1 MRAETDEIVDVCIV
15 GAGMAGLVV
24 AAETAA
30 AGLRTVVVDASDR
43 VGGMLAPVMIAGGAG
58 VGAAGGQVAAD
69 AGAESFATR
78 TTGVT
83 DLIDRWQ
90 LPVTVTAPNPAGA
103 WLVAGGDSGI
113 RRAPLPRQSV
123 LGIPAD
129 PSAADILALVPP
141 RAEQVL
147 PVPAEEPSLYDLVA
161 TRLGDDLASAV
172 VDTVC
177 RGVYSRSARDLKLS
191 VVHPQLWQRF
201 MQTGALTDAVA
212 ELAAG
217 PRPGSAVAGIVGG
230 MWRLPVELAARARA
244 AGATILL
251 DTPVRRIHGA
261 ESTRESVGHGARDEV
276 LSVDAGSTAIRSR
289 TVVIATGRD
298 EALRL
303 LGEHSDGDETPV
315 ELAIALVRSPGL
327 DAHPVGTGAL
337 IADAAPIG
345 AKALTHAN
353 AKWQWLDEK
362 LEPHHHVVRLSARD
376 GVTGAFDEASV
387 AAAISAVTGVSVAP
401 QDVREL
407 HVRRWDASSSSST
420 TPVIAADPRLHLA
433 GAAVAGT
440 GLASV
445 VPHAREL
452 AATLIHAFAAPSL
465 ASTAS

>member
-1 MRAETDEIVDVCIV
+1 MPAETSGAPSAVDVCIV

-43 VGGMLAPVMIAGGAG
+43 VGGMLAPVIIDGA
-58 VGAAGGQVAAD
+58 GQVAVD

-113 RRAPLPRQSV
+113 RRAPLPRRSV

-129 PSAADILALVPP
+129 PRAADILALVPP
-141 RAEQVL
+141 RAERVQ

-161 TRLGDDLASAV
+161 ARLGDDLATAV

-177 RGVYSRSARDLKLS
+177 RGVYSRSARDLTLS

-201 MQTGALTDAVA
+201 VQTGALTDAVA

-244 AGATILL
+244 AGATIML
-251 DTPVRRIHGA
+251 DTPVHRIDGA
-261 ESTRESVGHGARDEV
+261 GGVGGRTRDEA
-276 LSVDAGSTAIRSR
+276 LSLDAGSAAIRAR

-303 LGEHSDGDETPV
+303 LGEHSDGAGAPV

-345 AKALTHAN
+345 VKALTHAN
-353 AKWQWLDEK
+353 AKWRWLDEQ
-362 LEPHHHVVRLSARD
+362 LEPHHHIVRLSARD

-387 AAAISAVTGVSVAP
+387 ATAISAVTGVPLAAG
-401 QDVREL
+401 DVREL
-407 HVRRWDASSSSST
+407 HVRRWDASSSSSSM
-420 TPVIAADPRLHLA
+420 PLVAADARLHLA

-440 GLASV
+440 GLAAV

-452 AATLIHAFAAPSL
+452 AATLIHALAAAPPL
-465 ASTAS
+465 ASAAS

>member
-1 MRAETDEIVDVCIV
+1 MPAETSGAPSPADVCIV

-30 AGLRTVVVDASDR
+30 AGLRTIVVDASDR
-43 VGGMLAPVMIAGGAG
+43 VGGMLAPVTIDGA
-58 VGAAGGQVAAD
+58 GQVAVD

-78 TTGVT
+78 TTGVA

-113 RRAPLPRQSV
+113 RRAPLPRRSV

-129 PSAADILALVPP
+129 PRAADILALVPP
-141 RAEQVL
+141 RAERLL

-161 TRLGDDLASAV
+161 ARLGDDLASAV

-177 RGVYSRSARDLKLS
+177 RGVYSRSARDLTLS

-201 MQTGALTDAVA
+201 AQTGSLTDAVA

-230 MWRLPVELAARARA
+230 MWRLPVELAACARA

-261 ESTRESVGHGARDEV
+261 VAEGDRARGEA
-276 LSVDAGSTAIRSR
+276 LSVDAGSVAIRAR

-303 LGEHSDGDETPV
+303 LGVHGDGGGTPV

-345 AKALTHAN
+345 VKALTHAN
-353 AKWQWLDEK
+353 AKWQWLDDQ

-387 AAAISAVTGVSVAP
+387 ATAISLVTGVSVAP
-401 QDVREL
+401 EDVREL
-407 HVRRWDASSSSST
+407 HVRHWDASSSSSSM
-420 TPVIAADPRLHLA
+420 PLVAADSRLHLA

-445 VPHAREL
+445 VPHAREV
-452 AATLIHAFAAPSL
+452 AATLIHALAAPPL
-465 ASTAS
+465 ASAAS

>member
-1 MRAETDEIVDVCIV
+1 M
-15 GAGMAGLVV
+15 
-24 AAETAA
+24 
-30 AGLRTVVVDASDR
+30 
-43 VGGMLAPVMIAGGAG
+43 
-58 VGAAGGQVAAD
+58 
-69 AGAESFATR
+69 
-78 TTGVT
+78 
-83 DLIDRWQ
+83 
-90 LPVTVTAPNPAGA
+90 
-103 WLVAGGDSGI
+103 
-113 RRAPLPRQSV
+113 
-123 LGIPAD
+123 
-129 PSAADILALVPP
+129 
-141 RAEQVL
+141 
-147 PVPAEEPSLYDLVA
+147 
-161 TRLGDDLASAV
+161 
-172 VDTVC
+172 
-177 RGVYSRSARDLKLS
+177 
-191 VVHPQLWQRF
+191 
-201 MQTGALTDAVA
+201 
-212 ELAAG
+212 
-217 PRPGSAVAGIVGG
+217 
-230 MWRLPVELAARARA
+230 
-244 AGATILL
+244 
-251 DTPVRRIHGA
+251 
-261 ESTRESVGHGARDEV
+261 GHGARDEV

>member
-1 MRAETDEIVDVCIV
+1 MPAERSEAPARADVCIV
-15 GAGMAGLVV
+15 GAGIAGLSV

-30 AGLRTVVVDASDR
+30 AGLRTVVVEASGR
-43 VGGMLAPVMIAGGAG
+43 VGGMLAPVIIESA
-58 VGAAGGQVAAD
+58 GQVAVD

-83 DLIDRWQ
+83 DIIDRWQ
-90 LPVTVTAPNPAGA
+90 LPVTVTTPNPAGA
-103 WLVAGGDSGI
+103 WLVGGNGSGI
-113 RRAPLPRQSV
+113 RRAPLPRRSV

-129 PSAADILALVPP
+129 PSADEVAALVPP
-141 RAEQVL
+141 RAERMQ
-147 PVPAEEPSLYDLVA
+147 PVPASEPSVYDLVA
-161 TRLGDDLASAV
+161 SRLGEDLAEAL

-177 RGVYSRSARDLKLS
+177 RGVYSRSARDLTLS

-201 MQTGALTDAVA
+201 AQSGSLTAAVA

-251 DTPVRRIHGA
+251 DTPVHRIHGVDGA
-261 ESTRESVGHGARDEV
+261 GDGARDEV
-276 LSVDAGSTAIRSR
+276 LSVDAGSAAIRAR
-289 TVVIATGRD
+289 TVVVATGRAD
-298 EALRL
+298 AQRI
-303 LGEHSDGDETPV
+303 LGAQPDAGGTPV

-337 IADAAPIG
+337 IAEAAPIG
-345 AKALTHAN
+345 VKALTHAN
-353 AKWQWLDEK
+353 AKWEWLDAQ
-362 LEPHHHVVRLSARD
+362 LEPHHHIVRLSARD

-387 AAAISAVTGVSVAP
+387 AAAIAAVTGVAVAAD
-401 QDVREL
+401 DVHEL
-407 HVRRWDASSSSST
+407 HVRRWDASSSSSSM
-420 TPVIAADPRLHLA
+420 PVLATDSRVHLA

-445 VPHAREL
+445 VPHAREV
-452 AATLIHAFAAPSL
+452 AATLIPTLAAPLL
-465 ASTAS
+465 ASVAS

>member
-1 MRAETDEIVDVCIV
+1 MPAETSGAPSPADVCIV

-30 AGLRTVVVDASDR
+30 AGLRTVVVAASDR
-43 VGGMLAPVMIAGGAG
+43 VGGMLAPVIIDGA
-58 VGAAGGQVAAD
+58 GQVAVD

-78 TTGVT
+78 TAGVT

-90 LPVTVTAPNPAGA
+90 LPVTVTAPNPVGA

-113 RRAPLPRQSV
+113 RRAPLPRGSV

-129 PSAADILALVPP
+129 PSAADILVLVPP
-141 RAEQVL
+141 RVEQVL

-161 TRLGDDLASAV
+161 SRLGDDLASAV

-201 MQTGALTDAVA
+201 VQTGSLTDAVA

-230 MWRLPVELAARARA
+230 MWRLPVELAARSRA

-261 ESTRESVGHGARDEV
+261 VAEGDRARGEA
-276 LSVDAGSTAIRSR
+276 LSVDAGSTAIRAR

-303 LGEHSDGDETPV
+303 LGEHSDGEGTPV

-327 DAHPVGTGAL
+327 DDHPVGTGAL
-337 IADAAPIG
+337 VADAAPIG
-345 AKALTHAN
+345 VKALTHAN
-353 AKWQWLDEK
+353 AKWGWLDEQ
-362 LEPHHHVVRLSARD
+362 LEPHHHLVRLSARD
-376 GVTGAFDEASV
+376 GVTGAFDEAAV
-387 AAAISAVTGVSVAP
+387 ATAISAVTGVSVAAE
-401 QDVREL
+401 DVREL
-407 HVRRWDASSSSST
+407 HVRHWDASSSSSSM
-420 TPVIAADPRLHLA
+420 PLVARDSRLHLA

-445 VPHAREL
+445 VPHAREV
-452 AATLIHAFAAPSL
+452 AATLIHALAAPPL
-465 ASTAS
+465 ASAAS

>member
-1 MRAETDEIVDVCIV
+1 MPAETSGAPSPADVCIV

-30 AGLRTVVVDASDR
+30 AGLRAVVLEASDN
-43 VGGMLAPVMIAGGAG
+43 VGGMLAPVTIGGDAG
-58 VGAAGGQVAAD
+58 VTVD

-83 DLIDRWQ
+83 DLIDRWH

-113 RRAPLPRQSV
+113 RRAPLPRRSV

-129 PSAADILALVPP
+129 PRAADILALVPP
-141 RAEQVL
+141 RAERLL
-147 PVPAEEPSLYDLVA
+147 PVPAEEPSLYDIVA
-161 TRLGDDLASAV
+161 ARLGDDLASAV

-201 MQTGALTDAVA
+201 VQSGSLTDAVA
-212 ELAAG
+212 QLAAG

-244 AGATILL
+244 AGAIIML
-251 DTPVRRIHGA
+251 DTPVHRVHGA
-261 ESTRESVGHGARDEV
+261 GAGGDRAGDEA
-276 LSVDAGSTAIRSR
+276 LNVDAGSFAIRAR

-298 EALRL
+298 QALRL
-303 LGEHSDGDETPV
+303 LGEHSDGDGTPV

-327 DAHPVGTGAL
+327 DVHPVGTGAL
-337 IADAAPIG
+337 IADAAPID

-353 AKWQWLDEK
+353 AKWGWIEQQ

-387 AAAISAVTGVSVAP
+387 ATAISVVTGVSVAAE
-401 QDVREL
+401 DVREL

-420 TPVIAADPRLHLA
+420 SPVVAADPRLHLA

-445 VPHAREL
+445 VPHAREV
-452 AATLIHAFAAPSL
+452 AATLIHALAAPPL
-465 ASTAS
+465 ASAAS